1 MFKFGLQ
8 DFSITMCYA
17 GHVLVPD
24 EHLTYTNAFD
34 ARV

>member
-1 MFKFGLQ
+1 MFKFGLR
-8 DFSITMCYA
+8 DFSITLYYV

-34 ARV
+34 TRV